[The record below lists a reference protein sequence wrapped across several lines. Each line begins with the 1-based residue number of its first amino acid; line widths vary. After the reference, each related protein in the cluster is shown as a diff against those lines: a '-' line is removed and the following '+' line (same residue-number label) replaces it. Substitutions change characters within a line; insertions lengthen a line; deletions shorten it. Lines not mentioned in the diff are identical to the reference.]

1 MIKVPNYLQEVIERH
16 YDQEGLLREI
26 IIRTPSSQ
34 LWAGLSQEQQQCWKE
49 LVIELGADPEDY
61 LRHMRKMLPSN
72 P

>member
-61 LRHMRKMLPSN
+61 LRHQRKMLPMGV
-72 P
+72 